1 MSSEKEQVER
11 YYRGVPEQRL
21 KKLRH
26 ISNIITQN
34 YPEIEVSMNYK
45 IPTFNLGKNW
55 VAIANHNYYIS
66 VYTCSYDHISGFK
79 KKYPKIKTGKGCINF
94 RDKDEIPFDE
104 ITEVIKRALTM
115 KK

>member
-34 YPEIEVSMNYK
+34 YPEIEISMKYK
-45 IPTFNLGKNW
+45 MPTFHLGKNW
-55 VAIANHNYYIS
+55 VAIANQKNYIS
-66 VYTCSYDHISGFK
+66 VYTCSYDHISDFK

-94 RDKDEIPFDE
+94 RDMDKIPIDD
-104 ITEVIKRALTM
+104 IKALIDKALSM